1 MNLWLIVQ
9 IRSYYKSQF
18 FNFKFDARKVYVTWN
33 HLSSQWPSNNDGEDN
48 SVNPAEHAAIAPV
61 YT

>member
-9 IRSYYKSQF
+9 IRSFCKSQF

-33 HLSSQWPSNNDGEDN
+33 NLSSQWPSNNDEEAN
-48 SVNPAEHAAIAPV
+48 SMTPAKHAAIAPV
-61 YT
+61 YA